1 MNAIIDKTTYNI
13 DKVFFG
19 EPIKNTIIEN
29 SIFRRIIYTERNI
42 SFNNITLSFV
52 LKNVFIKKYYNKWK
66 CMINDQIFVDYLVN
80 FERNILKKL
89 NVTGKKC
96 CSAIAQQVENGFIKL
111 FSDIATQRDYANYTI
126 ILKVSGIWESANDY
140 GLTYK
145 ICDVKGII

>member
-42 SFNNITLSFV
+42 SFNNITLSFN
-52 LKNVFIKKYYNKWK
+52 LRNVFIKKYYNKWK
-66 CMINDQIFVDYLVN
+66 CMINDKIFVDYITN
-80 FERNILKKL
+80 FERNILNKL
-89 NVTGKKC
+89 NISSKK
-96 CSAIAQQVENGFIKL
+96 SVNAITQQVTNGYVKL
-111 FSDIATQRDYANYTI
+111 FSDIANQKEYDNYMI
-126 ILKVSGIWESANDY
+126 ILKVSGVWESVNEY

-145 ICDVKGII
+145 VCDIKTIL

>member
-29 SIFRRIIYTERNI
+29 SIFRRIIYTEQHI
-42 SFNNITLSFV
+42 SFNNITLSFN
-52 LKNVFIKKYYNKWK
+52 LRNVYIKKYYNKWK
-66 CMINDQIFVDYLVN
+66 CMINDQIFVDYITN

-89 NVTGKKC
+89 NITNKKSC
-96 CSAIAQQVENGFIKL
+96 NAITQQVENGYVKL
-111 FSDIATQRDYANYTI
+111 FSDIANQKSYDTYII
-126 ILKVSGIWESANDY
+126 ILKVSGVWESVSEY

-145 ICDVKGII
+145 VCDTKTIL